1 MTCCAWATRLSFTAR
16 QREAAPG
23 SGPPPFAP
31 RSRRGAACCRP
42 EDGGAA
48 LGVGEARSACVLESR
63 EVLRHVRAASR
74 EELPMDT
81 QAVIAVCEILLV
93 IIGII
98 GLVLVR
104 RE

>member
-1 MTCCAWATRLSFTAR
+1 M
-16 QREAAPG
+16 
-23 SGPPPFAP
+23 
-31 RSRRGAACCRP
+31 
-42 EDGGAA
+42 
-48 LGVGEARSACVLESR
+48 LESR

-81 QAVIAVCEILLV
+81 QTVIAVCEILLV